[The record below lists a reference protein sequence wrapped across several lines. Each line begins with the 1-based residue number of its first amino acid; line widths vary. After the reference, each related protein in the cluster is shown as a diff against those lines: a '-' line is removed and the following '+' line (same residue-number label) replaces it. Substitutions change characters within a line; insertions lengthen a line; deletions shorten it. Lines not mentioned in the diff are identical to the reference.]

1 MTRNYY
7 TVLQVSRNAE
17 QDVIEAAYKRL
28 AGKYH
33 PDVYSG
39 ADGADRMRE
48 LNEAYEVL
56 GDARKRAEYNAVLG
70 GARDRAAAMGS
81 KQGRPTSSV
90 QPAVS
95 KQPKRPRAKP
105 PSRPGHP
112 ARPGRPTRTIGR
124 FRNLGFVAAL
134 AVAVIAAIALIGVA
148 NLLSGDDD
156 GTDGNTPI
164 DIPDHTA
171 PAEGTTLG
179 NADAPV
185 TIYEYSDFQC
195 PYCRVAAAEIV
206 PGLDTEY
213 LATGKAK
220 LIFKNLAFIGQESRW
235 AAEAALCSGDQ
246 GKFWE
251 YHNKLYEEQ
260 NGENEGAFEV
270 ENLKRFAGEIGLNQ
284 GEFNACFDAG
294 TYTAQVADE
303 MDEADRRGVNATP
316 TFFVGQT
323 AVDSTYDAI
332 STAIDAAL
340 ATPAP
345 STATPGATPTAEGTP
360 GG

>member
-1 MTRNYY
+1 
-7 TVLQVSRNAE
+7 
-17 QDVIEAAYKRL
+17 
-28 AGKYH
+28 
-33 PDVYSG
+33 
-39 ADGADRMRE
+39 
-48 LNEAYEVL
+48 
-56 GDARKRAEYNAVLG
+56 
-70 GARDRAAAMGS
+70 
-81 KQGRPTSSV
+81 
-90 QPAVS
+90 
-95 KQPKRPRAKP
+95 
-105 PSRPGHP
+105 
-112 ARPGRPTRTIGR
+112 
-124 FRNLGFVAAL
+124 
-134 AVAVIAAIALIGVA
+134 VAVVAAIALIGVA
-148 NLLSGDDD
+148 NVLSGDDD
-156 GTDGNTPI
+156 NATNGSVG

-171 PAEGTTLG
+171 AADGTTLG

-195 PYCRVAAAEIV
+195 PFCARAAAEIV
-206 PGLDTEY
+206 PRLDTDY

-260 NGENEGAFEV
+260 NDENKGAFEV
-270 ENLKRFAGEIGLNQ
+270 ENLKRFAQEIGLNA
-284 GEFNACFDAG
+284 GEFNTCFDAG
-294 TYTAQVADE
+294 THTGQVADE
-303 MDEADRRGVNATP
+303 MDEADRRGVTSTP

-332 STAIDAAL
+332 SKAIDAAL

-345 STATPGATPTAEGTP
+345 ATATPEATPTAEGTP